1 MRRDN
6 TNDRKKEIRAKAEDG
21 ISSNFGM
28 ILFRHFV
35 RAWDA
40 GDKNAANEVR
50 EKAKSLYLYKVA
62 SFMNQY
68 SDQ

>member
-1 MRRDN
+1 MRGNN
-6 TNDRKKEIRAKAEDG
+6 TNDRKKEIRAKAEEG

-28 ILFRHFV
+28 ILFRHFA

-40 GDKNAANEVR
+40 GDKNAANEIR
-50 EKAKSLYLYKVA
+50 EKAKSVYLYKVV

>member
-1 MRRDN
+1 MRGNN
-6 TNDRKKEIRAKAEDG
+6 TNERKKEIRTKAEEG

-35 RAWDA
+35 KAWDA
-40 GDKNAANEVR
+40 GDKNAANEIR
-50 EKAKSLYLYKVA
+50 DKAKSVYLYKVV

-68 SDQ
+68 SD

>member
-6 TNDRKKEIRAKAEDG
+6 ANDRKKEIRAKAEEG

-28 ILFRHFV
+28 ILFKEFV
-35 RAWDA
+35 QALDA
-40 GDKNAANEVR
+40 GNKNAANEIR
-50 EKAKSLYLYKVA
+50 DKAKSVYLYKVV

-68 SDQ
+68 SD